1 MRASE
6 FFKSVPSHRPWQD
19 GLRSGICLRSIAA
32 DAKAL
37 LPGGLPVMTTGRIEA
52 FSDGVLAIIITIIA
66 LELKMPEGHDAA
78 LWRLL
83 PILLS

>member
-1 MRASE
+1 VRASE
-6 FFKSVPSHRPWQD
+6 FFKSVPSHRPRQD

-37 LPGGLPVMTTGRIEA
+37 LPGGLPGMTTGRIEA
-52 FSDGVLAIIITIIA
+52 FSDGVLAIIIIIV
-66 LELKMPEGHDAA
+66 LELKMPERHDAA
-78 LWRLL
+78 LWRLP